1 LEEKQRNLHP
11 WQQKLHTVIY
21 EADTPAGKFFDVAL
35 LIAILLSILIVMLE
49 SVEDI
54 NATYHNFFYTTE
66 WVLTGLFTL
75 EYILRIV
82 AIKSP
87 SKYIFSF
94 YGIIDLLSILPTFL
108 ELIFIGQ
115 GTRSLMVIRSLR
127 LVRVFRVFKLGRNL
141 GEGAIMLNAL
151 KKSIPKITV
160 FLIFILSLCLILG
173 TVMYIVE
180 TPEQGFT
187 SIPRSIYWA
196 IVTLTTVGYG
206 DISPATALGQTI
218 ASVIMIMGYAIIAVP
233 TGIVSNDLIN
243 NASFSRK
250 KLHTTQSCPNCSQD
264 GHDYDADYCKYC
276 GDHLHP
282 EKLSNS

>member
-1 LEEKQRNLHP
+1 MEEKQRNLRP
-11 WQQKLHTVIY
+11 WQQKLHTIIY

-54 NATYHNFFYTTE
+54 NAQYGSFFYTAE

-82 AIKSP
+82 SIKSP

-173 TVMYIVE
+173 TVMYIIE

-243 NASFSRK
+243 NASFGRK
-250 KLHTTQSCPNCSQD
+250 KLHTTQSCPNCSQE

-276 GDHLHP
+276 GDYLHP
-282 EKLSNS
+282 EKLSNP